1 MFCLLLCL
9 FHIVH
14 DPHLR
19 QIEVTSRLNLANN
32 NLQVRA
38 VSFNGGA
45 FRGKAKVDFE
55 RWGQWFLRR
64 HFSWQDSLNTKNG
77 KAKWPFHILEVL
89 TLINLGKFK
98 LSPERTDQKRV
109 FFEKPLW
116 NNHYKN
122 LQKASMECVD
132 LRHSSVRGLMIAE
145 FCYSFLWPLGLTW
158 KGRRIWEVFPFSP
171 KRNGTLRGCCFLCDI
186 KQFVCFNKHT

>member
-45 FRGKAKVDFE
+45 SRKSKGRFWKMRPVIFAKAFFMAGFPEHKK
-55 RWGQWFLRR
+55 
-64 HFSWQDSLNTKNG
+64 WQSQM
-77 KAKWPFHILEVL
+77 
-89 TLINLGKFK
+89 TLPYFGSFDTHKLGKVSIVPRK
-98 LSPERTDQKRV
+98 NRSETC
-109 FFEKPLW
+109 FFRKTSVKQP
-116 NNHYKN
+116 
-122 LQKASMECVD
+122 LQKPAKSIHGMCWSKAFFSSRPYD
-132 LRHSSVRGLMIAE
+132 LRILL
-145 FCYSFLWPLGLTW
+145 FLPVAAWSDMEGEEDLGGVPLLPQKKW
-158 KGRRIWEVFPFSP
+158 HPSWLLFFVWHKAICVF
-171 KRNGTLRGCCFLCDI
+171 
-186 KQFVCFNKHT
+186 Q